1 MDFETLRCF
10 LSVAELQSFTAAAR
24 RHFITQPAVSLRMRS
39 LEEGVG
45 ARLIDR
51 AGRRVQ
57 LTPAGRLFQ
66 ARAEEAL
73 RQFDRGLAEVGDL
86 LGLKRGRLVL
96 GAIDA
101 AGIDL
106 LPAPLKKFHGQWP
119 NIELVVRVESSG
131 PLVEALV
138 AGELDFAIVTLPVDH
153 SGLIVEMLEEER
165 LILIGPPDVP
175 VRVRSS
181 PARLFCAMPLIAYP
195 RGSVTRGLIDAALE
209 RRHLAPRV
217 AMELSHPEAI
227 RGLVEAGLGAAVLPL
242 RVVDRGGPLTRVPGL
257 SITRRL
263 GLVRRASEEPSPAAL
278 AFREIVRSIQRL
290 RRPRAGILAT

>member
-1 MDFETLRCF
+1 MDVDALRCF
-10 LSVAELQSFTAAAR
+10 LSVAELESFTAAAH

-39 LEEGVG
+39 LEAGVG
-45 ARLIDR
+45 ARLLDR
-51 AGRRVQ
+51 SGRRVF

-66 ARAEEAL
+66 GRAEEAI
-73 RQFDRGLAEVGDL
+73 RQIDRGVAEVSDL

-106 LPAPLKKFHGQWP
+106 LPVPLKAFHERWP
-119 NIELVVRVESSG
+119 DIDLIVRVEPSG

-138 AGELDFAIVTLPVDH
+138 AGGLDYAIVTLPVDRQ
-153 SGLIVEMLEEER
+153 GLTVETLEEER
-165 LILIGPPDVP
+165 LILVGPPGITP
-175 VRVRSS
+175 PTANS
-181 PARLFCAMPLIAYP
+181 PARLLATMPLIAYP

-209 RRHLAPRV
+209 RRKLAPRV

-242 RVVDRGGPLTRVPGL
+242 RVVERGYPLTRVSGF

-278 AFREIVRSIQRL
+278 AFREIIRAPQRP
-290 RRPRAGILAT
+290 RRPARL